1 MKHALGQ
8 LEQIAHRARQLL
20 LLGEGMFVV
29 GVMLC
34 AGIVC
39 ATLDWWLRF
48 PSLVRTGFLVAIL
61 LAATHLV
68 RRRVLPAIRFR
79 PTVLDVAFRIERRN
93 PHLQGRLASAVD
105 FSQQSPSL
113 ATSVESSTRDQLT
126 QQVIDDVDLS
136 TEATELHKA
145 LRFGPTCKHAT
156 WLVIGI
162 TLLSLVGAL
171 SGNLLRVGATRVLMP
186 WSDTRWPART
196 EVRALLADESVHAK
210 GVPLALRAELSR
222 GDNEDE
228 RVWASYR
235 VKDTAATTWSSWTE
249 VLLARQPDGVYERLL
264 EVSTDAVELRF
275 LSHDNESELVHLAFV
290 PAPSIV
296 SAAFEALPPN
306 YLETHGVVVETFTQ
320 SLGDGTND
328 SAFVE
333 QPVLEGSLIRV
344 RAQLNVPAE
353 VSIAGTEGFDGTVF
367 IDDADPTMVLIEGVA
382 RGAAKIQVRLH
393 THFGL
398 TNRND
403 IGFAFETLPDRPPT
417 AAIIEPPN
425 DESFVVDAVFPLK
438 GELQDDLGLAQ
449 TGFEFTARASNVA
462 DERVL
467 RTELKPATGV
477 LVDESQQLSLA
488 SLGVSAGE
496 TVLVRAVAED
506 IYVQDGVR
514 HPRVL
519 SAPRTLRIVSEEDFE
534 QQLRSTLA
542 SVRREVV
549 RTDAL
554 QARAQESLVGKIQT
568 DQRDQSVAKEQAE
581 VSESLVRH
589 AESLATLGRRMQRNG
604 REGNELSQIAL
615 EAKAVSEAARAASE
629 EAAQHIESSQAPGA
643 SPEGV
648 AKAEQDAKGAQEEVR
663 ANLEALVEL
672 LDRDADSWL
681 ARRRL
686 EELRER
692 IEKLATDTSALASR
706 TQAKARDELSAEDRA
721 ALDALATQQ
730 RDAATDADS
739 LLNELRERQE
749 ATKKIDPAL
758 ARALERAAQAAQKGR
773 VREEMEQAAEDTED
787 NRLTQAGEA
796 EQRAMNALA
805 QAEQALK
812 DAGKLRA
819 EELARVLESLIA
831 SVERFIGQTEVVIPK
846 LLEVA
851 AAETNARSVGVI
863 SQNSRGLA
871 GEARTAGRAASR
883 VAAPLERAAESLS
896 ASASLLRKE
905 QPNLTDASAAA
916 ESALVS
922 FKEALALAEAAKERA
937 QAEAAAEKREELLAK
952 YRELLEREVAIRM
965 QTERSVPVD
974 KNAPTRREQVEL
986 RRLGVAQTEV
996 RTAVAGILTD
1006 EETVAK
1012 SAAFSDMHH
1021 EIDERLA
1028 SAVDALSKAR
1038 AIDALLAQT
1047 EGAQGIA
1054 DIIAALGKDEE
1065 EDPFAEQK
1073 TPQEPASSG
1082 SGAGGGGQPSETIP
1096 PLAELKLI
1104 RRMQQSIFDRTLQL
1118 DASRAN
1124 GVSIEEIEKRREDI
1138 VARQARILE
1147 LAEKIAERMQE
1158 SKGKATAEQPT
1169 ERPVPVP
1176 VPPQGGAK

>member
-1 MKHALGQ
+1 M
-8 LEQIAHRARQLL
+8 
-20 LLGEGMFVV
+20 
-29 GVMLC
+29 
-34 AGIVC
+34 
-39 ATLDWWLRF
+39 
-48 PSLVRTGFLVAIL
+48 
-61 LAATHLV
+61 
-68 RRRVLPAIRFR
+68 
-79 PTVLDVAFRIERRN
+79 
-93 PHLQGRLASAVD
+93 
-105 FSQQSPSL
+105 
-113 ATSVESSTRDQLT
+113 
-126 QQVIDDVDLS
+126 
-136 TEATELHKA
+136 
-145 LRFGPTCKHAT
+145 
-156 WLVIGI
+156 
-162 TLLSLVGAL
+162 
-171 SGNLLRVGATRVLMP
+171 
-186 WSDTRWPART
+186 
-196 EVRALLADESVHAK
+196 
-210 GVPLALRAELSR
+210 
-222 GDNEDE
+222 
-228 RVWASYR
+228 
-235 VKDTAATTWSSWTE
+235 
-249 VLLARQPDGVYERLL
+249 
-264 EVSTDAVELRF
+264 
-275 LSHDNESELVHLAFV
+275 
-290 PAPSIV
+290 
-296 SAAFEALPPN
+296 
-306 YLETHGVVVETFTQ
+306 
-320 SLGDGTND
+320 
-328 SAFVE
+328 
-333 QPVLEGSLIRV
+333 
-344 RAQLNVPAE
+344 
-353 VSIAGTEGFDGTVF
+353 
-367 IDDADPTMVLIEGVA
+367 
-382 RGAAKIQVRLH
+382 
-393 THFGL
+393 
-398 TNRND
+398 
-403 IGFAFETLPDRPPT
+403 
-417 AAIIEPPN
+417 
-425 DESFVVDAVFPLK
+425 
-438 GELQDDLGLAQ
+438 
-449 TGFEFTARASNVA
+449 
-462 DERVL
+462 L
-467 RTELKPATGV
+467 RTELKPASGL

-488 SLGVSAGE
+488 SLGVSAGD

-542 SVRREVV
+542 SVRREAI

-554 QARAQESLVGKIQT
+554 QAHAQERLVGKMQT
-568 DQRDQSVAKEQAE
+568 DQGEQSVAKEQAD

-589 AESLATLGRRMQRNG
+589 ADSLAALGRRMQRNG
-604 REGNELSQIAL
+604 REGNELSQLAQ
-615 EAKAVSEAARAASE
+615 EAEAVSEAARTASE
-629 EAAQHIESSQAPGA
+629 EAAKHIESSQTPGV

-648 AKAEQDAKGAQEEVR
+648 AKAEQEAKSAQEEVR
-663 ANLEALVEL
+663 ADLEALVEL

-706 TQAKARDELSAEDRA
+706 TQAKAREELSAEDRA
-721 ALDALATQQ
+721 ALDALAAQQ
-730 RDAATDADS
+730 RDAATDADA

-758 ARALERAAQAAQKGR
+758 ARALEQAAQAAQKGR

-796 EQRAMNALA
+796 EQRAMDALA

-831 SVERFIGQTEVVIPK
+831 SVERFIGQTEILIPK
-846 LLEVA
+846 LLELP

-896 ASASLLRKE
+896 VSASLLRKE
-905 QPNLTDASAAA
+905 QPNITDASAAA

-922 FKEALALAEAAKERA
+922 FKEALTLAEAAKERA
-937 QAEAAAEKREELLAK
+937 QEEAAAEKREELLAK
-952 YRELLEREVAIRM
+952 YRALLEREVAIQM

-974 KNAPTRREQVEL
+974 RNAPTRREQIEL

-996 RTAVAGILTD
+996 RTAVAGLLTD

-1012 SAAFSDMHH
+1012 SAAFSDMHN

-1038 AIDALLAQT
+1038 ATDAVLAQT

-1054 DIIAALGKDEE
+1054 DIIAALGNDEE
-1065 EDPFAEQK
+1065 EDPFAERQA
-1073 TPQEPASSG
+1073 PQEPA
-1082 SGAGGGGQPSETIP
+1082 GGGGGGSQPNEAIP

-1104 RRMQQSIFDRTLQL
+1104 RRMQQSILDRTLQL

-1147 LAEKIAERMQE
+1147 LAEKIAEGMQN
-1158 SKGKATAEQPT
+1158 SKGRATTEQPT